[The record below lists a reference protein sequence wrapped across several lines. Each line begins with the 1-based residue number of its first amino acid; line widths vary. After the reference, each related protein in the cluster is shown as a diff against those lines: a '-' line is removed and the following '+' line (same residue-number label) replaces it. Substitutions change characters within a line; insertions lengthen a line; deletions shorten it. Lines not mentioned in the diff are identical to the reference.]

1 MSNDAPPAG
10 WYPNPDGTGGLRWW
24 SGVGWTEYTRSAP
37 AEPTEQPAPQ
47 PEQPAPQPEQ
57 PAPGWSAAEAPGP
70 GGWTPAPPEP
80 VQQPAPSPYGRYAPA
95 EQGPLTPSGMRPLGA
110 MFSDIGRITRRAW
123 WPILAISVGI
133 WTVVTV
139 LLGVL
144 TALLIDIPAL
154 RTALDN
160 LQAALDA
167 DPDGSLS
174 ESQLDALGTD
184 FAAVF
189 DRLPPAGWAIAGVF
203 VGVVFLLAGTIHVGA
218 VSRLSMDACTE
229 KAISWGQAMHSGVTA
244 GFRLAGYYLLLM
256 LAATVL
262 IVVVVAMVAVAA
274 VLSPALGVAVA
285 VLAFF
290 ALVALALWMTGRLIV
305 AVPQAVVGSRAL
317 SWSWSAT
324 KGKFWGVLGRYI
336 LWSIAASVIVNVVLT
351 VVSIPVS
358 ALFLGQTATSTDP
371 LASLVPA
378 LTLNLVLLPL
388 TMAAGAVTIIGIVP
402 IWRDLTDHPEYRG
415 IDTDGNPVPLPAVPT
430 GGP

>member
-37 AEPTEQPAPQ
+37 AEPAEQPQ
-47 PEQPAPQPEQ
+47 PGPE
-57 PAPGWSAAEAPGP
+57 PETAASWSAADAAGP
-70 GGWTPAPPEP
+70 GGWTPTQPEP
-80 VQQPAPSPYGRYAPA
+80 VEQAAPSPYGRYAPA
-95 EQGPLTPSGMRPLGA
+95 DQGPLTPSGMRPLAA

-133 WTVVTV
+133 WAVVTV

-144 TALLIDIPAL
+144 TALLVDIPAL
-154 RTALDN
+154 RTGLDN
-160 LQAALDA
+160 LQSALDT
-167 DPDGSLS
+167 DPAGSLS

-189 DRLPPAGWAIAGVF
+189 DRLPPAGWVIAGVF
-203 VGVVFLLAGTIHVGA
+203 VGVVSLLAGTIHVGA
-218 VSRLSMDACTE
+218 VSRLSMDACTD
-229 KAISWGQAMHSGVTA
+229 KAISWGNALHSGVTA

-256 LAATVL
+256 LAGTV
-262 IVVVVAMVAVAA
+262 IIGVVVATIAVSA
-274 VLSPALGVAVA
+274 VLAPALGVAVA

-290 ALVALALWMTGRLIV
+290 ALAALALWATGRLIT
-305 AVPQAVVGSRAL
+305 AVPQAVVGARAL

-324 KGKFWGVLGRYI
+324 RGKFWGVLGRYI

-358 ALFLGQTATSTDP
+358 ALFLGQAADSSDP

-415 IDTDGNPVPLPAVPT
+415 IDADGIPVPLPAVT
-430 GGP
+430 AGGPSSAESH